1 MTKFVFTVLFSCCL
15 SFIMS
20 AWVTY
25 INIGLTS
32 DFITRWA
39 LAFMNAWPAAFTA
52 AYLLSSLVMKFTV
65 FLINTLSKGK
75 LKND

>member
-1 MTKFVFTVLFSCCL
+1 MTKFIFTLLFSCCL

-32 DFITRWA
+32 DFIARWMQ
-39 LAFMNAWPAAFTA
+39 AFINAWPAAFSA
-52 AYLLSSLVMKFTV
+52 AYLLSNSVMKLTLL
-65 FLINTLSKGK
+65 LINHFAKGK
-75 LKND
+75 H

>member
-1 MTKFVFTVLFSCCL
+1 MTKFVFTAMFSCCL

-32 DFITRWA
+32 DFISRWST
-39 LAFMNAWPAAFTA
+39 AFINAWPAAFIA
-52 AYLLSSLVMKFTV
+52 AYLLSSFIMRFTH
-65 FLINTLSKGK
+65 FLIKIFAEGK
-75 LKND
+75 S